1 MDGIP
6 GKAGWKTGWDEEML
20 QIGLQALRTIRP
32 DYETRSRIALQ
43 MAEYA
48 LSVGNQE
55 TAEFCWL
62 EAFRSDPSLVNFLR
76 LMKESRDFEPD
87 REKVREIY
95 LKCWRSSSSG
105 SMADYDRPGKKH
117 LMPNTYYALEFF
129 NGNFDELLNR
139 GMKAPGA
146 LG

>member
-95 LKCWRSSSSG
+95 LKCWRSSVAG
-105 SMADYDRPGKKH
+105 SMGDFERPGKKH
-117 LMPNTYYALEFF
+117 LVPNTYYALEFF

>member
-95 LKCWRSSSSG
+95 LKCWRTCSPG
-105 SMADYDRPGKKH
+105 SIADYDSRGK
-117 LMPNTYYALEFF
+117 NTWCPIPITPW
-129 NGNFDELLNR
+129 NFSMEIS
-139 GMKAPGA
+139 MSF
-146 LG
+146 